1 MDLLDKNFDY
11 TYAITNR
18 YDIPN
23 QFIEVNNKK
32 IKIELLV
39 TNGFVKL
46 DTIKGRLYG
55 IAQINENHTLPDW
68 KIHVNISHDDISKA
82 WKIISESLLK
92 YTIKYSHEKNIIDDL
107 IISMKAI
114 NINLNDNFAEHM
126 SGREITIY
134 IYIFDEL
141 LNQNNENGI
150 EIIDLNDKG
159 KEVKINYFFRKND
172 EEKFIFWYEFLIDI
186 EEKLKQLKIKKK
198 KLDGA
203 ADGDLWLG
211 NYTSLRNESF
221 VLNDEKKDYEYP
233 PNNKGWNGA
242 KKKKPFNW
250 FQIYKIRYSLVYK
263 ETLYKNKLY
272 IIGLLWLI
280 IIFFLYKIL

>member
-46 DTIKGRLYG
+46 YTIKGRLYG

-150 EIIDLNDKG
+150 KIIDLNDKG
-159 KEVKINYFFRKND
+159 KEVKINYFFRKSD

-203 ADGDLWLG
+203 ADG
-211 NYTSLRNESF
+211 
-221 VLNDEKKDYEYP
+221 
-233 PNNKGWNGA
+233 
-242 KKKKPFNW
+242 
-250 FQIYKIRYSLVYK
+250 IY
-263 ETLYKNKLY
+263 
-272 IIGLLWLI
+272 G
-280 IIFFLYKIL
+280 